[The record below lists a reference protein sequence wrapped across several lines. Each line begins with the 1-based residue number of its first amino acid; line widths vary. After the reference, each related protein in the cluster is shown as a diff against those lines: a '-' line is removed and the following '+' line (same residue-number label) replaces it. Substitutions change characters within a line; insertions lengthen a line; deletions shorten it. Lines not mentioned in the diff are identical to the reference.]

1 MEKYF
6 MCLKE
11 QVLEFQQNAVLKIS
25 DIEKD
30 YKNEVKQI
38 LEDLLVANNG
48 EQT

>member
-1 MEKYF
+1 